1 MVDTRSRMEIV
12 RTCQHDRW
20 INGEHCAWCGISN
33 EELVRGTMLAVAPTA
48 HIQKTLANGRQV
60 HIQIHHLDATSEDQ
74 CLADLEDLAPV
85 IADELRAM
93 CAEEVGGQP

>member
-1 MVDTRSRMEIV
+1 MTDTRSRMEVV

-20 INGEHCAWCGISN
+20 VNGEHCAWCGISN

-60 HIQIHHLDATSEDQ
+60 HVQIHHLDATSEDQ

-85 IADELRAM
+85 IADEIRAM
-93 CAEEVGGQP
+93 CVEEVGGQP